1 MLGCV
6 YGGLGIVQ
14 AVQSTLNK
22 VWGLPRDSR
31 PDPVTVTGGAYGVGR
46 GPGRGCL
53 VPG

>member
-22 VWGLPRDSR
+22 VWGVPRDSR
-31 PDPVTVTGGAYGVGR
+31 PDPVTGGAYGVGR